1 MELKGIGQMIRD
13 ARIRKGMT
21 QADLAETIGV
31 SQGAVGQWE
40 QDMTIPRPKHIV
52 RLSTLLDI
60 PVEELL
66 KAG

>member
-1 MELKGIGQMIRD
+1 MDMKGIGQMIRL
-13 ARIRKGMT
+13 ARIKKGMT

-40 QDMTIPRPKHIV
+40 NGMTIPRPKHIV
-52 RLSTLLDI
+52 RLSSLLEI
-60 PVEELL
+60 PVDELL

>member
-1 MELKGIGQMIRD
+1 MELKDIGQMIRD
-13 ARIRKGMT
+13 ARIKKGMT
-21 QADLAETIGV
+21 QAGLAETIGV

-40 QDMTIPRPKHIV
+40 QGMTIPRPKHIV

>member
-21 QADLAETIGV
+21 QAGLAETIGV

-40 QDMTIPRPKHIV
+40 QGMTIPRPMHIV

>member
-1 MELKGIGQMIRD
+1 MELKGIGQTIRL
-13 ARIRKGMT
+13 ARIKKGMT
-21 QADLAETIGV
+21 QAELAETIGV

-40 QDMTIPRPKHIV
+40 HGMTIPRPNHIV
-52 RLSTLLDI
+52 RLSALLEI

>member
-21 QADLAETIGV
+21 QADLADNIGV

-40 QDMTIPRPKHIV
+40 QGMTIPRPKHIV

>member
-1 MELKGIGQMIRD
+1 MDMKGIGQMIRL
-13 ARIRKGMT
+13 ARIKKGMT

-40 QDMTIPRPKHIV
+40 KGMTIPRPKHIV
-52 RLSTLLDI
+52 RLSSLLEI
-60 PVEELL
+60 PVDELL

>member
-13 ARIRKGMT
+13 ARIKKGMT

-40 QDMTIPRPKHIV
+40 QGMTIPRPKHIV
-52 RLSTLLDI
+52 LLSTLLEI

-66 KAG
+66 KVG

>member
-21 QADLAETIGV
+21 QAGLAETIGG

-40 QDMTIPRPKHIV
+40 QGMTIPRPKHIV

>member
-21 QADLAETIGV
+21 QAGLAETIGV

-40 QDMTIPRPKHIV
+40 QGMTIPRPKHIV
-52 RLSTLLDI
+52 RLSTLLEI
-60 PVEELL
+60 PVDELL

>member
-1 MELKGIGQMIRD
+1 MELNGIGQMIRD

-21 QADLAETIGV
+21 QAGLAENIGV

-40 QDMTIPRPKHIV
+40 QGMTIPRPKHII
-52 RLSTLLDI
+52 RLSSLLEI

>member
-1 MELKGIGQMIRD
+1 MELKGIGQMIRN

-21 QADLAETIGV
+21 QAGLAETIGV

-40 QDMTIPRPKHIV
+40 QGMTIPRPKHIV

>member
-21 QADLAETIGV
+21 QAGLAETIGV

-40 QDMTIPRPKHIV
+40 QGMTIPRPKHIV

-66 KAG
+66 KAW

>member
-1 MELKGIGQMIRD
+1 MELKGIGQMIRI
-13 ARIRKGMT
+13 ARIKKGMT
-21 QADLAETIGV
+21 QADLAAKLDV

-40 QDMTIPRPKHIV
+40 QGMTIPRPRHIV
-52 RLSTLLDI
+52 RLSSLLEI

>member
-13 ARIRKGMT
+13 ARIKKGMT
-21 QADLAETIGV
+21 QADLADNIGV

-40 QDMTIPRPKHIV
+40 QGMTIPRPKHII
-52 RLSTLLDI
+52 RISTLLDI

>member
-21 QADLAETIGV
+21 QAGLAETIGV

-40 QDMTIPRPKHIV
+40 QGMTIPRPKHIV

>member
-21 QADLAETIGV
+21 QAGLAETIGV

-40 QDMTIPRPKHIV
+40 QGMTIPRPKHIV

-60 PVEELL
+60 PVDELL

>member
-21 QADLAETIGV
+21 QADLADNIGV

-40 QDMTIPRPKHIV
+40 QGMTTPRPRHIV
-52 RLSTLLDI
+52 KLSALLEI
-60 PVEELL
+60 PVEKLL

>member
-1 MELKGIGQMIRD
+1 MELKGIGPMIRD

-21 QADLAETIGV
+21 QAGLAETIGV

-40 QDMTIPRPKHIV
+40 QGMTIPRPKHIV

>member
-1 MELKGIGQMIRD
+1 MELNGIGQMIRD

-21 QADLAETIGV
+21 QAGLAETIGV

-40 QDMTIPRPKHIV
+40 QGMTIPRPKHIV

>member
-1 MELKGIGQMIRD
+1 MDMKGIGQMIRL
-13 ARIRKGMT
+13 ARIKKGMT

-40 QDMTIPRPKHIV
+40 NGMTIPRPKHIV
-52 RLSTLLDI
+52 RLSSLLDI
-60 PVEELL
+60 PVDELL

>member
-1 MELKGIGQMIRD
+1 MDMKGIGQMIRL
-13 ARIRKGMT
+13 ARIKKGMT

-40 QDMTIPRPKHIV
+40 QGMTTPRTKHIV
-52 RLSTLLDI
+52 RLSSLLEI